1 MADASNHQTVS
12 CRVKWFDPKK
22 GFGFLVPE
30 GGGSD
35 ILLHANVLHA
45 TGRGTLAD
53 GVLVE
58 AEIVENDGRWQ
69 AQSIVAIRAGD
80 SQTVPNLAQFAAFD
94 PEALQALP
102 YLPARV
108 KWYDPAKGIGFAN
121 VFGMADDVFLHVE
134 VLRAAGIASLET
146 GEAVALR
153 TVQGDRGWMAV
164 EVADWSGFTR

>member
-1 MADASNHQTVS
+1 MADASNHQTVA

-35 ILLHANVLHA
+35 ILLHANVLRA

-58 AEIVENDGRWQ
+58 AEIVETDGRWQ
-69 AQSIVAIRAGD
+69 AQSIVAIHAGD
-80 SQTVPNLAQFAAFD
+80 SQTVPNLSQFATLD

-102 YLPARV
+102 CLPARV
-108 KWYDPAKGIGFAN
+108 KWYDQVKGIGFAN
-121 VFGMADDVFLHVE
+121 VFGLADDVFLHVE

-164 EVADWSGFTR
+164 EVTDWAQQAC

>member
-1 MADASNHQTVS
+1 MANASNHQTVA

-22 GFGFLVPE
+22 GFGFLLTE
-30 GGGSD
+30 DGGAD
-35 ILLHANVLHA
+35 ILLHANVLRA
-45 TGRGTLAD
+45 AGRSTVAD

-58 AEIVENDGRWQ
+58 VELVEVNGRRQ
-69 AQSIVAIRAGD
+69 AQSIVAIHAGD
-80 SQTVPNLAQFAAFD
+80 SQTVPNLTQFATLD
-94 PEALQALP
+94 PAALQALP

-108 KWYDPAKGIGFAN
+108 KWFDQVKGIGFAN
-121 VFGMADDVFLHVE
+121 VFGVADDVFLHVE

-164 EVADWSGFTR
+164 EVTDWARPAC

>member
-1 MADASNHQTVS
+1 MADASNHQTVA
-12 CRVKWFDPKK
+12 CRVKWFDPKQ

-35 ILLHANVLHA
+35 ILLHANVLRA

-58 AEIVENDGRWQ
+58 AEILESDGRRQ
-69 AQSIVAIRAGD
+69 AQSIVAIHAGD
-80 SQTVPNLAQFAAFD
+80 SQTVPNLAQFATLD
-94 PEALQALP
+94 PVALHALP

-108 KWYDPAKGIGFAN
+108 KWYDWAKGIGFAN
-121 VFGMADDVFLHVE
+121 VFGMDDDVFLHVE

-153 TVQGDRGWMAV
+153 TVQGHRGWMAV
-164 EVADWSGFTR
+164 EVADWSGCAR

>member
-1 MADASNHQTVS
+1 MADASNHQTVA

-35 ILLHANVLHA
+35 ILLHANVLSA
-45 TGRGTLAD
+45 TGRSTLAD

-58 AEIVENDGRWQ
+58 AEIVESDGRWQ
-69 AQSIVAIRAGD
+69 AQSIVAIHAGD
-80 SQTVPNLAQFAAFD
+80 SQTVPSLTQFATLD
-94 PEALQALP
+94 PEALRALP
-102 YLPARV
+102 YQPARV

-121 VFGMADDVFLHVE
+121 VFGMDDDVFLHVE

-164 EVADWSGFTR
+164 AVTDWLGFTR

>member
-1 MADASNHQTVS
+1 MADASNHQTVA

-30 GGGSD
+30 AGGSD
-35 ILLHANVLHA
+35 ILLHANVLRA

-58 AEIVENDGRWQ
+58 AEIVESDGRWQ
-69 AQSIVAIRAGD
+69 AQSIVAIHASD
-80 SQTVPNLAQFAAFD
+80 SQTVPDLAQFATFD
-94 PEALQALP
+94 PETFRALP

-108 KWYDPAKGIGFAN
+108 KWYDQAKGIGFAN
-121 VFGMADDVFLHVE
+121 VFGIADDVFLHVE
-134 VLRAAGIASLET
+134 VLRAAGLASLET

-164 EVADWSGFTR
+164 EVADWSGCSG

>member
-1 MADASNHQTVS
+1 MAEASTHQTIK

-22 GFGFLVPE
+22 GFGFLLPE

-35 ILLHANVLHA
+35 VLLHANVLRTA
-45 TGRGTLAD
+45 GRSTLAD

-58 AEIVENDGRWQ
+58 AEVVEFNGRRQ
-69 AQSIVAIRAGD
+69 AQSIVAIHLDDG
-80 SQTVPNLAQFAAFD
+80 QTVPNLAQFDALD

-108 KWYDPAKGIGFAN
+108 KWYDQAKGIGFAN
-121 VFGMADDVFLHVE
+121 VFGMADDVFLHAE

-146 GEAVALR
+146 GEAVVLR
-153 TVQGDRGWMAV
+153 TVQGERGSLAV
-164 EVADWSGFTR
+164 EVADWSRCSN